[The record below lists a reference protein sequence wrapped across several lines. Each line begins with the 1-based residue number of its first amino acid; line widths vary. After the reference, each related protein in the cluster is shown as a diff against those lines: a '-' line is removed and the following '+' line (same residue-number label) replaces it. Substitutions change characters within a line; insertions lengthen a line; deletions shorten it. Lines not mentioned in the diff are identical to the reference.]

1 MRKHFLLLMLLTL
14 LPLAGWAEGF
24 DNASVKFAKFTYGD
38 EAIPVEQ
45 VTDEILLT
53 KGTHY
58 TVDTK
63 VYKENTFVNE
73 VTFAQMKANTTYYVK
88 IFGKDGSVYEG
99 YETYGEINVKPAPL
113 TLQVNGG
120 TDLTKAY
127 RAADPDPAAL
137 VYVEPT
143 GPSKLKNGDVLGTV
157 VTGTLTYSYA
167 GQPNADVANDIPL
180 EFGGLTAANY
190 EIDYEALNI
199 DITAKD
205 LTAPT
210 ITVVAQQGNTT
221 YTGGVITPVYT
232 VKDGD
237 YTLVVGAG
245 KDYTVACAEGDVK
258 NVGTYTPTITGA
270 NNYTGTITAPTLNTF
285 NVTKATLSI
294 AAKNNSKVY
303 KAAAYVIGDL
313 EQDLVFYGLL
323 GNDDAA
329 AVKGTGY
336 VAPTFAL
343 TGTAKNV
350 GDYIITVTGGSSK
363 NYTFLQQN
371 EGALAGKLT
380 ITPATI
386 TVTADDK
393 TKGIGQAVP
402 TLTYSKTGKLGSD
415 SWASIIT
422 SDPTL
427 TTTATASSAAGN
439 YPITISGGT
448 TSANYKFEYVNG
460 TLTVGKVG
468 ITLTILPD
476 SKVYGDADPTYL
488 GAEGTPVK
496 NTNYVVNGLLQGDEL
511 TNVHITRVAGENFGK
526 YVMSATFDDVD
537 LDKYTGVSVAPAQFS
552 ITARPLTVTVM
563 PQTLANNAAE
573 GTLVVSD
580 ETVVV
585 EGLKFEDK
593 VTDVVTLA
601 FNTVAPNNVAAN
613 KTDIDY
619 PAGIVAS
626 LKGGVTNYS
635 FDNVTGRLVFG
646 AGSGA
651 LVLDAADATNAE
663 TIELY
668 NGKNKNVKIALKRD
682 GRTLGGERNWEAGSW
697 VTMTLPF
704 DITVANLSQKLG
716 YAIVNEINP
725 DRTEISGTGSKF
737 YGKLTMKGAYDKDYL
752 PANKPF
758 LVKISEDF
766 ADIID
771 GDGNIDFGTQ
781 TIVAPTTAADLTVD
795 AGKGAK
801 FVGTYAAKTV
811 TKDDNAAI
819 WFMLGNASSW
829 AYIGT
834 GSANSWTIKPY
845 EAFIDMS
852 GAAAAPGNMT
862 FYFEELDGS
871 VTAIKSVNT
880 ENVNS
885 KQNAEGWYTINGIKL
900 QSAPVVKGIYI
911 HNGKKV
917 IIK

>member
-1 MRKHFLLLMLLTL
+1 MLMAL
-14 LPLAGWAEGF
+14 LPLAGWADGF
-24 DNASVKFAKFTYGD
+24 EEAVVKVGKFTYGD
-38 EAIPVEQ
+38 AAIPVVE
-45 VTDEILLT
+45 VIDGIVVDPA
-53 KGTHY
+53 KY
-58 TVDTK
+58 TVGAGA
-63 VYKENTFVNE
+63 YKNTACTEAIAFNKMV
-73 VTFAQMKANTTYYVK
+73 VGTPYYVK
-88 IFGKDGSVYEG
+88 ITGNVGTVYEG
-99 YETYGEINVKPAPL
+99 YETYGTIDVKPAPL
-113 TLQVNGG
+113 EIKVNGG
-120 TDLTKAY
+120 ANLTKAY
-127 RAADPDPAAL
+127 RAADPAANTL
-137 VYVEPT
+137 VWAAKD
-143 GPSKLKNGDVLGTV
+143 GSQLKNGDALNTA

-167 GQPNADVANDIPL
+167 GQPNADVANIDL

-190 EIDYEALNI
+190 DISYSALKIEIS
-199 DITAKD
+199 AKS
-205 LTAPT
+205 LTDASVSVT
-210 ITVVAQQGNTT
+210 AQQGDVT

-237 YTLVVGAG
+237 YTMVVGAA
-245 KDYTVACAEGDVK
+245 KDYTVSCAGGDVK
-258 NVGTYTPTITGA
+258 DVGTYTPTITGA

-285 NVTKATLSI
+285 KVNKATLSI
-294 AAKNNSKVY
+294 AAKNIKKTY
-303 KAAAYVIGDL
+303 KGAAYDDTALAGEYAV
-313 EQDLVFYGLL
+313 EFYGLL
-323 GNDDAA
+323 GTDAA
-329 AVKGTGY
+329 PLAGY
-336 VAPTFAL
+336 AAPAFEL
-343 TGTAKNV
+343 QGTAKNV
-350 GDYIITVTGGSSK
+350 GDYIIKVTGGSSK

-380 ITPATI
+380 IEEAEL
-386 TVTADDK
+386 TVTADNK
-393 TKGIGQAVP
+393 TRGIGQANPEFTYTP
-402 TLTYSKTGKLGSD
+402 TGMVGGEKAKD
-415 SWASIIT
+415 IIT
-422 SDPTL
+422 TAPTMTCSA
-427 TTTATASSAAGN
+427 TTSSEAGN
-439 YPITISGGT
+439 YDIVISGGAVN
-448 TSANYKFEYVNG
+448 SNYKFKYVNG

-563 PQTLANNAAE
+563 PQTLANDATE

-585 EGLKFEDK
+585 EGLKFKDK

-601 FNTVAPNNVAAN
+601 FNTVDPNNVAAD

-646 AGSGA
+646 AGSAA
-651 LVLDAADATNAE
+651 LILDAADPTNAE

-668 NGKNKNVKIALKRD
+668 HGKNKNVKIALKRD

-704 DITVANLSQKLG
+704 NITVANLSQKLG

-766 ADIID
+766 EDIID
-771 GDGNIDFGTQ
+771 GGGNINFGEQ

-811 TKDDNAAI
+811 TKDDDAAI

-834 GSANSWTIKPY
+834 KSENSWIIKPF
-845 EAFIDMS
+845 EAYIDMS
-852 GAAAAPGNMT
+852 NAAAAPANMT
-862 FYFEELDGS
+862 FYFEDIDGS
-871 VTAIKSVNT
+871 VTAIKSISADNLG
-880 ENVNS
+880 S

-917 IIK
+917 VVK